1 MLNIHPKWPHRMTY
15 AALLVAAV
23 GIFISISFVGLA
35 HMLFFMPGIYFVG
48 VYLRNKSFSL
58 PLRFWGL
65 FLVWA
70 TCVLSVLFNLDILK
84 QPSYNLLKSKYFLIG
99 MLSFFAIHYGAKKY
113 LNKKKIRLVLNLSL
127 IFVSLASLSGIIGLY
142 IGYNPLRM
150 QEACHPVRNCGMFGM
165 LMTYAYGL
173 SIYMVALMGVLLHRK
188 KLAGYFNLKIAWMAL
203 AINLWGL
210 FLTYTRG
217 AWIGLL
223 IAIPF
228 FFFKKSKKKF
238 VLAML
243 SVALLQGGIILLSP
257 NAKQRFVH
265 SQGSNNLRMAFFETA
280 YRAFQERPFWG
291 WGYRNFEP
299 NVIQLKK
306 KHNILVAPEMTGHAH
321 NNFLEHLASTG
332 IAGGMAFLLFCLF
345 WMVDSYKRKDVI
357 GEIIFPVTISF
368 MASGMVQYTF
378 GDGENLFLLMLLWAI

>member
-1 MLNIHPKWPHRMTY
+1 
-15 AALLVAAV
+15 
-23 GIFISISFVGLA
+23 
-35 HMLFFMPGIYFVG
+35 
-48 VYLRNKSFSL
+48 
-58 PLRFWGL
+58 
-65 FLVWA
+65 
-70 TCVLSVLFNLDILK
+70 
-84 QPSYNLLKSKYFLIG
+84 
-99 MLSFFAIHYGAKKY
+99 
-113 LNKKKIRLVLNLSL
+113 
-127 IFVSLASLSGIIGLY
+127 
-142 IGYNPLRM
+142 
-150 QEACHPVRNCGMFGM
+150 
-165 LMTYAYGL
+165 
-173 SIYMVALMGVLLHRK
+173 MVALIGVLLHRK

-223 IAIPF
+223 FAIPF

-238 VLAML
+238 ILTML
-243 SVALLQGGIILLSP
+243 SMGLLLGGIIQLSP

-368 MASGMVQYTF
+368 MASGMVQYDLASILYTV
-378 GDGENLFLLMLLWAI
+378 